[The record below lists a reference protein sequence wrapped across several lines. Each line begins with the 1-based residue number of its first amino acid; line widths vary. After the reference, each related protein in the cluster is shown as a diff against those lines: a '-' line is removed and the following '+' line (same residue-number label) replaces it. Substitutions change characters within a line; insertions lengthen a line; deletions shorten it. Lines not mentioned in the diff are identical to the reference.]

1 MKKTK
6 ILYIVIAV
14 LLVVFCARNQILKFI
29 VGITLNNYTSSRYS
43 IECKVDSIESEGFN
57 NKLIYA
63 HDKNGVKF
71 AAKSNLLGMITE
83 ESYAHY
89 YYSSTGDEEI
99 NEIVSSAYQ
108 GDFRVVKNLFHD
120 RELDYYLLNI
130 YDIKTYKDY
139 VAIME
144 DEFQYYLVYIKEK
157 PSKKDVELILD
168 ALEAASLDDNI
179 SVIINFAPEEIYDLH
194 ENLSAY
200 LGYTE
205 SEFSKYCDAT
215 DDMPAL
221 RYYLRMPYKIAVYN
235 FGGST
240 EILKDWE

>member
-1 MKKTK
+1 MEKRK
-6 ILYIVIAV
+6 IKYIAIVV
-14 LLVVFCARNQILKFI
+14 LLVAFCLRNQIFKCI
-29 VGITLNNYTSSRYS
+29 VGLTLDNYTSSRYS
-43 IECKVDSIESEGFN
+43 VGCTVDSIKSEGWN

-63 HDKNGVKF
+63 HDEKGVNF
-71 AAKSNLLGMITE
+71 LAKSNMFGIITE
-83 ESYAHY
+83 ESYAHF
-89 YYSSTGDEEI
+89 YYSATGDEEI

-144 DEFQYYLVYIKEK
+144 DEFQYYLVYFKDK